1 MSMIYYKAVNT
12 KTGEIKESGDLN
24 FLIML
29 VDNQNLFDFIDYGV
43 EYKIT
48 DWNFS
53 TEIRGM

>member
-1 MSMIYYKAVNT
+1 MTTLYYTAVNT
-12 KTGEIKESGDLN
+12 KTGEIKESADLN
-24 FLIML
+24 FLILL

-53 TEIRGM
+53 VEVRGI